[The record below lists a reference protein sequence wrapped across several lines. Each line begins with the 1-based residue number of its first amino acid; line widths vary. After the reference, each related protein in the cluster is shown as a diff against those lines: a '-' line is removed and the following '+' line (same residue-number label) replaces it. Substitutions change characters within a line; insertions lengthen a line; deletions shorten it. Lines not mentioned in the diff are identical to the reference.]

1 MSTYCTTTEYEA
13 LPDMKIQINE
23 HIYTLPLASY
33 IWREDGNCY
42 LLIMAKDFGVTQ
54 SYLYDQDTG
63 ETTLVSSPGYW
74 ILGNNFM
81 HNYYS
86 IYDLENELIGLVPS
100 AESAVGK
107 IEYIQRP
114 WTTTQLLNILLV
126 TFLALVIAYVSLW
139 AIDKYNGR

>member
-1 MSTYCTTTEYEA
+1 
-13 LPDMKIQINE
+13 
-23 HIYTLPLASY
+23 
-33 IWREDGNCY
+33 
-42 LLIMAKDFGVTQ
+42 MAKDFGVTQ

-100 AESAVGK
+100 AESSVGK
-107 IEYIQRP
+107 IEYIQTP
-114 WTTTQLLNILLV
+114 WTTKQLLNILLV